1 MAKWKKLPMTEETT
15 LGTVPTPALPS
26 GPPVYWPRK
35 VTLSGLPVRPTPLIL
50 SCGVSVVV
58 LPFSENSCGEAGSDS
73 ELKDSRVTSRGT
85 EVDLARRLPTGTARS
100 APPGSLDNLS
110 VDLLA
115 KEREREL
122 LSLDEVLMQSLKMT
136 SEKAN
141 RETRF

>member
-1 MAKWKKLPMTEETT
+1 MSLTTELTC
-15 LGTVPTPALPS
+15 PDC
-26 GPPVYWPRK
+26 
-35 VTLSGLPVRPTPLIL
+35 GLQN
-50 SCGVSVVV
+50 SV
-58 LPFSENSCGEAGSDS
+58 LADCHL
-73 ELKDSRVTSRGT
+73 LKDSRVTSRGT